1 VLIPAP
7 HLRPYIY
14 SPLTTC
20 MLHPSAIPASHPL
33 VDYFILSLTFPPS
46 SYEIVFFFLIWYC
59 RSPLRV
65 PSDYRVHVF
74 FFVPL
79 FSLCLFF
86 FAVLYLLI
94 HTVPSLKLVSF
105 IGIRLSGPRVRSL
118 FHSIV
123 SFPVRVCS
131 QWRLPNLE
139 TVVWHWLWNQTNP
152 PSFSQATG
160 LMGGAE
166 A

>member
-1 VLIPAP
+1 MLIPAP
-7 HLRPYIY
+7 HLRPYIC

-33 VDYFILSLTFPPS
+33 VDYFVLSLTFPPS
-46 SYEIVFFFLIWYC
+46 SLYFFLIWYC
-59 RSPLRV
+59 CSPFRI

-74 FFVPL
+74 FRVPL

-86 FAVLYLLI
+86 SAVLYLLI

-105 IGIRLSGPRVRSL
+105 IGIRLSGPRVRSPS
-118 FHSIV
+118 HSIV

-131 QWRLPNLE
+131 QWRLPNWE
-139 TVVWHWLWNQTNP
+139 TVVWHRLWNQTNL
-152 PSFSQATG
+152 PSFSQATS
-160 LMGGAE
+160 LMGGVE